1 MMPRRDYL
9 RHFARD
15 EEGNYIGTEKEEIWT
30 ESDLEEEFGKYRQA
44 KQKTWVMRRCG
55 QGVYMEE
62 E

>member
-1 MMPRRDYL
+1 MPRRDYL